1 MAAFGRGTRT
11 VGVRE
16 MWAAIMD
23 TDALRLQMP
32 RLAWAGLAVLLGLIT
47 VGLTGAL

>member
-1 MAAFGRGTRT
+1 
-11 VGVRE
+11 